1 MPLVASWEVLEVT
14 DAGPGCCPGT
24 RLFRLS
30 TVSTMTDGTL
40 RPAAVEF
47 SMTAE
52 ACERW
57 MAEVG
62 NGVVVPPP
70 APSGTP

>member
-14 DAGPGCCPGT
+14 DVGAGCCPGT
-24 RLFRLS
+24 RLFRLA
-30 TVSTMTDGTL
+30 TVSTLIDGTL
-40 RPAAVEF
+40 RPATVEF
-47 SMTAE
+47 SMTTE

-62 NGVVVPPP
+62 KGVV
-70 APSGTP
+70 TP